1 VGFSIRVAPG
11 VRIRASS
18 RGVRTSV
25 GPRIARVHVGGGR
38 TGFSTGLGPVTYY
51 SNLSGQRGSTRS
63 AASVRS
69 VGRMTSLQASKLQT
83 AQELQGALN
92 RIVTLHRHSFDQMT
106 RPTAPDPQPVDLG
119 PLRSQLRAQNL
130 VGIRLLARADR
141 KAAKAEAD
149 RAADALAALQFA
161 ERVRQRDAHAAFL
174 NDWWEKL
181 LRNDPAVTEELL
193 DRAFADNDAAAAI
206 LSINGA
212 EAAVVVMVPD
222 DSVVPDRFPTTT
234 DAGNLSIRKMTKKDH
249 DAYYRELVAGDV
261 LVTVREAMAVAPG
274 LDSVRVVAVRTSQPD
289 AFGAVKAE
297 ALVAVAFQRRS
308 LDGVAWDTASATSI
322 LHEASTDLV
331 VNYRGAALTIAPI
344 DLLKEPDVA
353 SLVAAID
360 LDEVS

>member
-1 VGFSIRVAPG
+1 
-11 VRIRASS
+11 
-18 RGVRTSV
+18 
-25 GPRIARVHVGGGR
+25 VHV
-38 TGFSTGLGPVTYY
+38 
-51 SNLSGQRGSTRS
+51 
-63 AASVRS
+63 
-69 VGRMTSLQASKLQT
+69 
-83 AQELQGALN
+83 
-92 RIVTLHRHSFDQMT
+92 
-106 RPTAPDPQPVDLG
+106 
-119 PLRSQLRAQNL
+119 
-130 VGIRLLARADR
+130 
-141 KAAKAEAD
+141 
-149 RAADALAALQFA
+149 
-161 ERVRQRDAHAAFL
+161 AFL

-193 DRAFADNDAAAAI
+193 DRAFGDNDAAAAV
-206 LSINGA
+206 LSMTGA

-261 LVTVREAMAVAPG
+261 LVTAREALAVAPG

-297 ALVAVAFQRRS
+297 ALVAVAFERRT

-322 LHEASTDLV
+322 LHDASTDLV

-360 LDEVS
+360 LDELS